1 MIYVF
6 VVILLIGIW
15 LIGFSLLRRTPGSK
29 APPTQTLKYQN
40 APIELE
46 VQVVRSEEH
55 EPPVDLTPNFT
66 EIDKDNWEG
75 SFWEVQEPFPVRA
88 TLRIVYEDG
97 AGMKSQRVVDVRQF
111 GADIYGGLLI
121 GHCRMRNATR
131 TFRTERIKQCIDEDT
146 GEIID
151 DAYAYLLAKYK
162 SSPEYIRDKLLEEE
176 YDAIRVL
183 FYVGKADG
191 QLRAAEKQVILG
203 ACQSLANDSRLT
215 EAHINDMYAEMDLP
229 SIQAFKM
236 AVGRLAKRGPD
247 ICSNLIN
254 AAEDI
259 IATQKTV
266 HPSEKEALDYMRKR
280 FAIGRES

>member
-15 LIGFSLLRRTPGSK
+15 LIGVLLRRTPRSK
-29 APPTQTLKYQN
+29 APPTQTLKYQH

-46 VQVVRSEEH
+46 VQVLRSEEH
-55 EPPVDLTPNFT
+55 EPPVDLTPHVA

-88 TLRIVYEDG
+88 TLRIGYEDG

-111 GADIYGGLLI
+111 GSDIYGGLLI

-131 TFRTERIKQCIDEDT
+131 TFRTERIKQCVDEDT
-146 GEIID
+146 GEIIE

-191 QLRAAEKQVILG
+191 QLRAAEKKVILG

-215 EAHINDMYAEMDLP
+215 EVHINDMYAEMDLP

-247 ICSNLIN
+247 TCSNLIK

-266 HPSEKEALDYMRKR
+266 PYRL
-280 FAIGRES
+280 RERH